1 MKFSQVERH
10 SSNKKARSTWERKA
24 VGSHR
29 ANADAGTAEYFSQ
42 IRKYRYEYE
51 TPFIPEVFQYK
62 TLKNKR
68 VLEIGVGNG
77 IDAVE
82 MLRNGACYSGIDV
95 TENHLKLTKRYVEL
109 ERRAGRIMNVE
120 EIVKGDLLEYDLIGN
135 YNVIYSFGV
144 LHHITHE
151 EEILRR
157 LKSLLSENGEL
168 RFAVYARFSF
178 FNIWMITMWIFQNR
192 MKNSLKDWQ
201 SHLAEGSFLGD
212 PVVIKLRNKSE
223 IQSMLEKTGFTVINY
238 SKKGFVQGYIPFL
251 GKYLNPNGWVLN
263 KLGSLLGWYHCFT
276 CR

>member
-109 ERRAGRIMNVE
+109 A
-120 EIVKGDLLEYDLIGN
+120 KSWS
-135 YNVIYSFGV
+135 YN
-144 LHHITHE
+144 E
-151 EEILRR
+151 
-157 LKSLLSENGEL
+157 
-168 RFAVYARFSF
+168 
-178 FNIWMITMWIFQNR
+178 
-192 MKNSLKDWQ
+192 
-201 SHLAEGSFLGD
+201 
-212 PVVIKLRNKSE
+212 
-223 IQSMLEKTGFTVINY
+223 
-238 SKKGFVQGYIPFL
+238 
-251 GKYLNPNGWVLN
+251 
-263 KLGSLLGWYHCFT
+263 C
-276 CR
+276 